1 MTTKTEESPYSK
13 AMKWA
18 AAQDI
23 KVQGVAPTEIP
34 GLGLGMIATRVIEV
48 SLFANLVFVKVADF
62 S

>member
-1 MTTKTEESPYSK
+1 
-13 AMKWA
+13 MKWA